1 MARFIIFMNKTISTR
16 IGILTSLIILTWN
29 LYMGLTHI
37 PGNSPLALLQFLFV
51 MLGIAGSCYAL
62 TRYYASI
69 DFLDFLK
76 HGLRTLATIMF
87 LIIAGNALLFFIFDS
102 HKNFSALT
110 LMVMKTIFSYSLS
123 GLLSAFFT
131 SYLFNTFTKK

>member
-1 MARFIIFMNKTISTR
+1 MNKTISTR
-16 IGILTSLIILTWN
+16 VGILTSLIIITWN
-29 LYMGLTHI
+29 LFMGLNNI

-51 MLGIAGSCYAL
+51 FCGIIGSAFAL
-62 TRYYASI
+62 TKYYDGI

-87 LIIAGNALLFFIFDS
+87 LIIVGNALLFFIFDS
-102 HKNFSALT
+102 QRNFSALT
-110 LMVMKTIFSYSLS
+110 MLVMKTIFSYSLS